1 MIRGTAILV
10 IALLLEASS
19 FAAVCD
25 SLCAGRFL
33 ADSPSCCAEHSHQKP
48 SGPERQK
55 APEPSSNSHPGL
67 RHLAEVAPPASIYAQ
82 IPVPLGWT
90 DNVEAP
96 GISASRMS
104 ALLLPA
110 ILDTSPPALA
120 RILRL

>member
-10 IALLLEASS
+10 IALLLGASS

-25 SLCAGRFL
+25 TLCAGRFL
-33 ADSPSCCAEHSHQKP
+33 TDSPSCCAEHSHQKP
-48 SGPERQK
+48 PGPERQK
-55 APEPSSNSHPGL
+55 APAPSSNSHSGL
-67 RHLAEVAPPASIYAQ
+67 RHLAEVAPPAFIYAQ
-82 IPVPLGWT
+82 IPAALSWT
-90 DNVEAP
+90 DNVEAA

-110 ILDTSPPALA
+110 ILDTSPPTLA